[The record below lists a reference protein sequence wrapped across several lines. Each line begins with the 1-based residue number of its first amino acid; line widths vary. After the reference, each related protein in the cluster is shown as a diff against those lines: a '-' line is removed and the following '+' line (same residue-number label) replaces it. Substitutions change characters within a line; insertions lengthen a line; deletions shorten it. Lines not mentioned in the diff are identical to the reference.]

1 MAPMDE
7 GVKRVI
13 DEAAALDARQRA
25 ENAAAQAEQR
35 YRNARGE
42 PNRQGEVAG
51 FWIRLAADALDAVVL
66 FVVGW
71 LLSLPLRAVFEQL
84 GERAVFVGLAISMA
98 YTGILQS
105 RFGGGRTLGKKLLGL
120 RVVRLDGS
128 LMSLDRSLVRYALMG
143 LLVYQGAV
151 AYALVGLLPFLA
163 LASVQ
168 TVVGGVASVLF
179 LGCVVVVPFHPLKR
193 GLHDLLAG
201 TIVIRGGMPDP
212 VFVAART
219 DARRD
224 RRIVIAAAA
233 LAVIAMVA
241 SVVTWHRL
249 AAWPEMKAMLAIS
262 GDLRERGVSNVG
274 IQRETVWNNG
284 GPPVTTATATAFV
297 PRPADGGEPD
307 WTTAEARLME
317 AVKRALPA
325 DSSVDRIAV
334 RLRTGFTIGI
344 YKSYETRI
352 SVEDARTGQVLET
365 SATWSW

>member
-1 MAPMDE
+1 MDE

-13 DEAAALDARQRA
+13 DEAVASDERERA
-25 ENAAAQAEQR
+25 ETAAQ
-35 YRNARGE
+35 RG
-42 PNRQGEVAG
+42 RVAG

-66 FVVGW
+66 FAVGW
-71 LLSLPLRAVFEQL
+71 MLSLPLRAVFERL

-105 RFGGGRTLGKKLLGL
+105 RLGGGRTLGKKWLGL

-151 AYALVGLLPFLA
+151 AYALVGLLPFLS

-168 TVVGGVASVLF
+168 TVVGGIASVLF

-212 VFVAART
+212 VFVAARSN
-219 DARRD
+219 RRND
-224 RRIVIAAAA
+224 RRIVVGAAA

-241 SVVTWHRL
+241 GVVTWHRL
-249 AAWPEMKAMLAIS
+249 ASWPEMKAMLAIS
-262 GDLRERGVSNVG
+262 NELHDRGVANVG
-274 IQRETVWNNG
+274 LQRETVWNNG
-284 GPPVTTATATAFV
+284 GPPVTTVTGSAFI
-297 PRPADGGEPD
+297 PRPADGSEPD
-307 WTTAEARLME
+307 WASAQAQLVQ
-317 AVKRALPA
+317 AVRGALPP
-325 DSSVDRIAV
+325 DSGVDRIGTA
-334 RLRTGFTIGI
+334 LRTGFNIGI

-352 SVEDARTGQVLET
+352 CVEDARTGRELGT
-365 SATWSW
+365 STTWNW

>member
-1 MAPMDE
+1 MALMDE

-13 DEAAALDARQRA
+13 DEAVALDARQRA
-25 ENAAAQAEQR
+25 EAAAQAE
-35 YRNARGE
+35 RG
-42 PNRQGEVAG
+42 QIAG
-51 FWIRLAADALDAVVL
+51 FWIRVGADALDAVVL

-71 LLSLPLRAVFEQL
+71 MLSLPLRAVFERL

-151 AYALVGLLPFLA
+151 AYALVGLLRVLD

-168 TVVGGVASVLF
+168 MVVGGVASVLF

-212 VFVAART
+212 VFIGART
-219 DARRD
+219 NGRRE
-224 RRIVIAAAA
+224 RKIVIGSGV
-233 LAVIAMVA
+233 LAVIAVGA
-241 SVVTWHRL
+241 GVGAAHRL
-249 AAWPEMKAMLAIS
+249 TSSPQVTTMLAIVS
-262 GDLRERGVSNVG
+262 ELRDSGVSNVG
-274 IQRETVWNNG
+274 ISRTTEWPNLGTPVVTVMG
-284 GPPVTTATATAFV
+284 SGFL
-297 PRPADGGEPD
+297 PRPAGGGEPD
-307 WTTAEARLME
+307 WAMAEVKLLQ
-317 AVKRALPA
+317 AVKATLPA
-325 DSSVDRIAV
+325 DSGVDRVGSA
-334 RLRTGFTIGI
+334 LRTGFNIGI
-344 YKSYETRI
+344 YKSYETR
-352 SVEDARTGQVLET
+352 SCVEDARTGRVLGT
-365 SATWSW
+365 STTLNW

>member
-1 MAPMDE
+1 MDE

-13 DEAAALDARQRA
+13 DEAVALDERQRA
-25 ENAAAQAEQR
+25 ESAAS
-35 YRNARGE
+35 RGD
-42 PNRQGEVAG
+42 RGRLAG

-66 FVVGW
+66 FAVGW
-71 LLSLPLRAVFEQL
+71 MLSLPLRVVFERL

-105 RFGGGRTLGKKLLGL
+105 RFGGGRTLGKKWLGL

-151 AYALVGLLPFLA
+151 AYALVGLLPFLS

-168 TVVGGVASVLF
+168 TVVGGIASVLF

-212 VFVAART
+212 VFVAARSN
-219 DARRD
+219 RRND
-224 RRIVIAAAA
+224 RRIVVGAAA

-241 SVVTWHRL
+241 GVVTWHRL
-249 AAWPEMKAMLAIS
+249 ASWPEMKAMLAIS
-262 GDLRERGVSNVG
+262 NELHDRGVANVG
-274 IQRETVWNNG
+274 LQRETVWNNG
-284 GPPVTTATATAFV
+284 GPPVTTVTGSAFI
-297 PRPADGGEPD
+297 PRPADGSEPD
-307 WTTAEARLME
+307 WASAQARLVQ
-317 AVKRALPA
+317 AVRGALPP
-325 DSSVDRIAV
+325 DSGVDRIGTA
-334 RLRTGFTIGI
+334 LRTGFNIGI

-352 SVEDARTGQVLET
+352 YVEDARTGRELGT
-365 SATWSW
+365 STTWNW

>member
-1 MAPMDE
+1 
-7 GVKRVI
+7 VKRVI
-13 DEAAALDARQRA
+13 DEAVALDARQRA
-25 ENAAAQAEQR
+25 E
-35 YRNARGE
+35 
-42 PNRQGEVAG
+42 QGERSTRGQVAG
-51 FWIRLAADALDAVVL
+51 FWIRVAADALDAVVL

-71 LLSLPLRAVFEQL
+71 MLSLPLRAVFEHL

-105 RFGGGRTLGKKLLGL
+105 RFGDGRTLGKRLLGL
-120 RVVRLDGS
+120 RVVRLDGT

-151 AYALVGLLPFLA
+151 AYALVGLLPFLG

-168 TVVGGVASVLF
+168 TVVGGIASVLF

-212 VFVAART
+212 VFIAART
-219 DARRD
+219 DGRRD
-224 RRIVIAAAA
+224 RGIVIGAAA

-241 SVVTWHRL
+241 GVVTWHRL
-249 AAWPEMKAMLAIS
+249 ASRPEMKAMLAIS
-262 GDLRERGVSNVG
+262 NELREHGVSNVG
-274 IQRETVWNNG
+274 IQRETVWMNG
-284 GPPVTTATATAFV
+284 GPPVTTVTGSAFI

-307 WTTAEARLME
+307 WTTAQAGLVQ

-325 DSSVDRIAV
+325 DSSVDRIGAL
-334 RLRTGFTIGI
+334 LRTGFNIGI
-344 YKSYETRI
+344 YKSYETTVY
-352 SVEDARTGQVLET
+352 VEDARTGKVLET
-365 SATWSW
+365 STTWNW